1 VIENLLPAPVK
12 VVDPATNAPGKISAF
27 VRVGFQLPSPVA
39 VPVAEVAI
47 PSHVAGIDGLRG
59 LAAFSISIF
68 HIFIG
73 AGMPAYRPW
82 RHINLLRPMHD
93 GWAAVNFFLVLS
105 GFCLFWPYARQASR
119 QCHYKGYLLNRI
131 RRIVPAYYASLLIVP
146 ALYILMHWFGIN
158 RGEHTETLDSWLDV
172 GAHLLLLHSL
182 LPGTFHMNQVC
193 WSLGLEW
200 TWYLAFPLAL
210 WLFRR
215 VGAGRGL
222 LILTGITLAYRCGLY
237 VIAGPAGLNPNSG
250 YTMWVRVLLP
260 GRLAEFGV
268 GMYVAAQLAK
278 NYRGNANPFTGWL
291 FGRPL
296 TALGF
301 CVVAMVAAHLLLPL
315 DTYLPFRDMTYGLA
329 FAFLLVAAAD
339 PARGFVQRAFSG
351 RLLDGLGQ
359 CSYSL
364 FLLHMPIAI
373 GVAGFLR
380 LHGIDG
386 AKNFLFSLAALPL
399 MILVARLSY
408 RFIEAPFLKR
418 AQIRHVAAAT

>member
-1 VIENLLPAPVK
+1 MMTGENNGSFAIGEIQSPPAAQGAASR
-12 VVDPATNAPGKISAF
+12 VDASAGPA
-27 VRVGFQLPSPVA
+27 A
-39 VPVAEVAI
+39 VPVVGGVAI
-47 PSHVAGIDGLRG
+47 PSHVGGIDGLRG
-59 LAAFSISIF
+59 LAAFSIAIF
-68 HIFIG
+68 HIFTG
-73 AGMPAYRPW
+73 AGMPEFRPW
-82 RHINLLRPMHD
+82 GHVNLLRPMHD

-146 ALYILMHWFGIN
+146 ALYFGMHWFGIN
-158 RGEHTETLDSWLDV
+158 RGDSSETPNGWLDAV
-172 GAHLLLLHSL
+172 AHLLLMHSL
-182 LPGTFHMNQVC
+182 IPDTFYSWNHVS

-222 LILTGITLAYRCGLY
+222 LILIGITLAYRCGLY
-237 VIAGPAGLNPNSG
+237 VIAGPAGGNANSG
-250 YTMWVRVLLP
+250 YTMWMRVLLP

-278 NYRGNANPFTGWL
+278 NYRGNADPFTGWL
-291 FGRPL
+291 LGRPL
-296 TALGF
+296 VALGL
-301 CVVAMVAAHLLLPL
+301 CLTGMLAAHLLLPL

-329 FAFLLVAAAD
+329 FAFLLVAVAD
-339 PARGFVQRAFSG
+339 PCRGFIQRAFSG

-364 FLLHMPIAI
+364 FLLHMPIAN
-373 GVAGFLR
+373 GVTGFFR

-386 AKNFLFSLAALPL
+386 PKNFLFSLIALPL
-399 MILVARLSY
+399 MVLVARLSY